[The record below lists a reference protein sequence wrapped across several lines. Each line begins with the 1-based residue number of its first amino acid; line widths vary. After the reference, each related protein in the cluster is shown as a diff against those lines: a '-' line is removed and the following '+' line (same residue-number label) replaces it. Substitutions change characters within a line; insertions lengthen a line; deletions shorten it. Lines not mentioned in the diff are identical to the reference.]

1 MGYKTLLKDIKENNV
16 AKVYLIYGRE
26 KYLVGKSIDAI
37 KDRYFSNANDES
49 FNYNYFDG
57 IKDDIDDVLNSCE
70 TLPFMGDKRVVIVR
84 SKEIFS
90 GNKNVL
96 SKDDEEKLTK
106 YVSNVPETTCLVFIA
121 GEKIDKRKKLVKE
134 IKSSG
139 KILELQKLD
148 RSTLVK
154 WTQKVLSSN
163 NKKIKSS
170 TLEGL
175 IDSLGYLDRES
186 NTTLYDVENELT
198 KLCNYV
204 ADKLTIEAADVE
216 KIMSKP
222 IENNIFLLVD
232 AVGNKDS
239 NLALKLFNQML
250 VGGEPEGRILHM
262 IVRQFKIL
270 NKVKVMLTTGY
281 TAIAIAPK
289 ISLPQYI
296 AKKYVKQSNSFS
308 QKELLNILNL
318 AVETERKIKTGK
330 MAPKLAIELLITK
343 FCRG

>member
-139 KILELQKLD
+139 K
-148 RSTLVK
+148 
-154 WTQKVLSSN
+154 
-163 NKKIKSS
+163 
-170 TLEGL
+170 
-175 IDSLGYLDRES
+175 
-186 NTTLYDVENELT
+186 
-198 KLCNYV
+198 
-204 ADKLTIEAADVE
+204 
-216 KIMSKP
+216 
-222 IENNIFLLVD
+222 
-232 AVGNKDS
+232 
-239 NLALKLFNQML
+239 
-250 VGGEPEGRILHM
+250 
-262 IVRQFKIL
+262 
-270 NKVKVMLTTGY
+270 
-281 TAIAIAPK
+281 
-289 ISLPQYI
+289 
-296 AKKYVKQSNSFS
+296 
-308 QKELLNILNL
+308 
-318 AVETERKIKTGK
+318 
-330 MAPKLAIELLITK
+330 
-343 FCRG
+343 

>member
-1 MGYKTLLKDIKENNV
+1 MGYKTLLKDIKEDNV
-16 AKVYLIYGRE
+16 SKVYLIYGRE
-26 KYLVGKSIDAI
+26 KYLVGKSIEAI
-37 KDRYFSNANDES
+37 KDKYFHNTNDES

-57 IKDDIDDVLNSCE
+57 IKDDLDVVLNSCE
-70 TLPFMGDKRVVIVR
+70 TLPFMGDKRIVIVR

-90 GNKNVL
+90 GNKSVL
-96 SKDDEEKLTK
+96 GKDDEEKLTE
-106 YVSNVPETTCLVFIA
+106 YMSNIPETTCLVFIA
-121 GEKIDKRKKLVKE
+121 GEKIDKRKKIVKE
-134 IKSSG
+134 IKSNG
-139 KILELQKLD
+139 KIMELQKLD
-148 RSTLVK
+148 KSTLTK
-154 WTQKVLSSN
+154 WTQKILN
-163 NKKIKSS
+163 GYNKKINSS

-186 NTTLYDVENELT
+186 NTTLFDVENELK
-198 KLCNYV
+198 KLCDFA
-204 ADKLTIEAADVE
+204 ADKSTIETSDVE

-232 AVGNKDS
+232 AVGNKNSDI
-239 NLALKLFNQML
+239 ALRMFNQML

-270 NKVKVMLTTGY
+270 NKVKVMLGTGY

-296 AKKYVKQSNSFS
+296 VKKYVKQSNSFS
-308 QKELLNILNL
+308 EKELLDILNS

-330 MAPKLAIELLITK
+330 MASKLAIEMLITE
-343 FCRG
+343 FCC